1 MKCLAE
7 SGLAQT
13 LLQPLVLPLTVV
25 HATSGSLRQL
35 ASELLNQLTRQQSSD
50 DTAKQAVNTT
60 LAPTS
65 TTEFYS
71 ELCAT
76 AELFCQLSRCVLCL
90 YSYTCCI
97 SIVLTCWAGVQHRNR
112 LG

>member
-1 MKCLAE
+1 VKCLAE

-76 AELFCQLSRCVLCL
+76 AELFCQLSRC
-90 YSYTCCI
+90 
-97 SIVLTCWAGVQHRNR
+97 A
-112 LG
+112 